1 VPDDSLFFDHLVFAK
16 LGKSGAIDAPVKLNA
31 AFFKVGAKALDAND
45 YLIYNPATGALFY
58 DPDGTGKT
66 AQVQVASL
74 AKSLKLTA
82 ADFFVV

>member
-1 VPDDSLFFDHLVFAK
+1 VFTK
-16 LGKSGAIDAPVKLNA
+16 LGKGGTVGAPVKLNA
-31 AFFKVGAKALDAND
+31 AFFKVGTKALDAND

-58 DPDGTGKT
+58 DPDGTGRT

-74 AKSLKLTA
+74 AKNLKLTA